1 VSEDAA
7 QRDDG
12 IAVHYSTIA
21 KGTPIY
27 GSDGIEVGKV
37 VSVSDNA
44 REHILDGF
52 VFEDTQGETRFVD
65 GPEVQRTFERAVEL
79 NIDSA
84 AAAQLGPPPKNSGL
98 GRLFGR

>member
-1 VSEDAA
+1 VSEEQG

-21 KGTPIY
+21 RGTPIY
-27 GSDGIEVGKV
+27 ASDGVEVGKV

-52 VFEDTQGETRFVD
+52 VFEDTQGETKFVD
-65 GPEVQRTFERAVEL
+65 APEVQHTFERAVEL
-79 NIDSA
+79 NIDSD
-84 AAAQLGPPPKNSGL
+84 AAAQLGPPEGNSKL